1 MARAR
6 KTPWKKYSRKIK
18 KYARKLKRYRV
29 PKKKLALKSHSFV
42 ERVEDSIP
50 LNNATLNAS
59 GNLITTY
66 AKAFKMTDIA
76 QYLTYKDLFDD
87 YVLNK
92 VVAELR
98 YDTYVTD
105 NTYTNQSNPVY
116 PQVLIKTDHNDI
128 NVGAENWTTLRESER
143 SRLVQLRPASS
154 RPISHVI
161 KPAIQVKIYSTEESD
176 GYGSK
181 WGQVIRCSDM
191 DLPHFGLKMQV
202 QTQGGDSNINLGKI
216 SIMYKYYFTMKNAD

>member
-1 MARAR
+1 MPRSKTTKLGKQRR
-6 KTPWKKYSRKIK
+6 KYGRKLRKYFKKYS
-18 KYARKLKRYRV
+18 
-29 PKKKLALKSHSFV
+29 KKKLALKSHSFV
-42 ERVEDSIP
+42 ERVEDSIA
-50 LNNATLNAS
+50 LNNSTLDSS
-59 GNLITTY
+59 GNLSTTY

-87 YVLNK
+87 YVLHK

-98 YDTYVTD
+98 YDTFISD

-128 NVGAENWTTLRESER
+128 NVGAENWTTLKESER
-143 SRLVQLRPASS
+143 SRLVQLRPASA

-161 KPAIQVKIYSTEESD
+161 KPAIQVKLYSTELAD

-191 DLPHFGLKMQV
+191 DLPHFGIKMQV
-202 QTQGGDSNINLGKI
+202 QT
-216 SIMYKYYFTMKNAD
+216 